1 MTNLIS
7 EAFMIMVTGMVTV
20 FVFLTLLIGAMAL
33 LRVIA
38 GKVEL
43 ESQTPSAG
51 EQQPS
56 VMQLA
61 AISAAIHQ
69 YRRQRRS

>member
-7 EAFMIMVTGMVTV
+7 EAFMIMVTGMITV
-20 FVFLTLLIGAMAL
+20 FVFLTLLIGAMAI

-43 ESQTPSAG
+43 DSPNQSSDT
-51 EQQPS
+51 QQPS
-56 VMQLA
+56 SSQLA
-61 AISAAIHQ
+61 AITAAIHQ
-69 YRRQRRS
+69 YRRQHRS